1 MSLPDFMN
9 TAPNTIAVIVQLVVP
24 GGARVQFEQAYERM
38 GELCAQSPGF
48 LSSELGQ
55 STDSLEDFT
64 MIHRWADVGAYR
76 KFLSRYEV
84 KLEVI
89 PFLSTFTKDSVTV
102 EIIMDSQS
110 DRVESGTSSLALDAQ
125 TFDRGSIHG
134 ER

>member
-1 MSLPDFMN
+1 MN
-9 TAPNTIAVIVQLVVP
+9 IAPNTIAVVVQLVVP
-24 GGARVQFEQAYERM
+24 AAERARFEQGCERM
-38 GELCAQSPGF
+38 VELCAESPGF

-64 MIHRWADVGAYR
+64 LIHRWADVGAYR
-76 KFLSRYEV
+76 KFLSRYEI

-110 DRVESGTSSLALDAQ
+110 DRVESGISSLASDAQ
-125 TFDRGSIHG
+125 TFDRGSTHG

>member
-1 MSLPDFMN
+1 MN
-9 TAPNTIAVIVQLVVP
+9 VKANAIAVIAQLVVP
-24 GGARVQFEQAYERM
+24 EGDRAQFDQGYARI
-38 GELCAQSPGF
+38 GELVGQSPGF

-55 STDSLEDFT
+55 STDSLQDLT
-64 MIHRWADVGAYR
+64 LIHRWEGVGAYR

-89 PFLSTFTKDSVTV
+89 PFLSKFTKESVTV
-102 EIIMDSQS
+102 EIISDSQS
-110 DRVESGTSSLALDAQ
+110 DMSQSAASSLAPDAQ

>member
-1 MSLPDFMN
+1 MN
-9 TAPNTIAVIVQLVVP
+9 TVPNAIAVIAQLVVP
-24 GGARVQFEQAYERM
+24 AAERARFEQGCERM
-38 GELCAQSPGF
+38 VELCAESPGF

-64 MIHRWADVGAYR
+64 LIHRWADVGAYR
-76 KFLSRYEV
+76 KFLSRYEI

-110 DRVESGTSSLALDAQ
+110 DRVESGTSSLASDAQ
-125 TFDRGSIHG
+125 TFDRGSTHG
-134 ER
+134 EH

>member
-1 MSLPDFMN
+1 MN
-9 TAPNTIAVIVQLVVP
+9 VKANAIAVIAQLVVP
-24 GGARVQFEQAYERM
+24 EGDRAQFDQGYVRV
-38 GELCAQSPGF
+38 GELVAQSPGF

-55 STDSLEDFT
+55 STDSLQDLT
-64 MIHRWADVGAYR
+64 LIHRWEGVGAYR

-89 PFLSTFTKDSVTV
+89 PFLSKFTKESVTV
-102 EIIMDSQS
+102 EIINDSQS
-110 DRVESGTSSLALDAQ
+110 DMSQRAASSLAPDAQ

>member
-9 TAPNTIAVIVQLVVP
+9 IAPNTIAVIAQLAVP
-24 GGARVQFEQAYERM
+24 ASSKAQFEQGYERM
-38 GELCAQSPGF
+38 VELCSQSPGF

-64 MIHRWADVGAYR
+64 LIHRWSGVGAYR
-76 KFLSRYEV
+76 KFLSRYEI

-110 DRVESGTSSLALDAQ
+110 DQVENGTSSLALDAQ

>member
-1 MSLPDFMN
+1 MN
-9 TAPNTIAVIVQLVVP
+9 VKANAIAVIAQLVVP
-24 GGARVQFEQAYERM
+24 EGDRAQFDQGYARI
-38 GELCAQSPGF
+38 GELAAQSPGF

-55 STDSLEDFT
+55 STDSLQDLT
-64 MIHRWADVGAYR
+64 LIHRWEGVGAYR

-89 PFLSTFTKDSVTV
+89 PFLSKFTKESVTV
-102 EIIMDSQS
+102 EIISDSQS
-110 DRVESGTSSLALDAQ
+110 DMSQSAASSLAPDAQ